1 MGNNSSI
8 SQNITNIT
16 EPFNTTNSTVISK
29 QNDNNLLTNIFCAWL
44 LFAIYGY
51 FKNRRFGSRRRRR
64 FKKYNKNKK
73 VSKNPLKDI
82 IGLESVKEEIKYYM
96 DFIENKDKY
105 YDWEVKLPRG
115 ILLVGPPGTGKTLL
129 VKTMAENLN
138 IHVESMAGSEFVEMY
153 VGVGASRVR
162 NLFDRAKKHKKCII
176 FIDEIDAIGSKRG
189 RDNNSERDTTLNQLL
204 VEMDGFDMDENI
216 MVFAAT
222 NLLKKLDPA
231 LTRSGRFDKKIY
243 FDPPNFKERKEL
255 FKLYLEDI
263 KLPNYITYEN
273 LSERGAGLTGAD
285 IANVCNQA
293 KINAIQG
300 NQEILT
306 IREED
311 LQEAIDEIMIG
322 REKRERTMS
331 SEERERV
338 SYHEAGHALMGYLLN
353 NCSQPVK
360 VSIVPR
366 GEAALGYSQQKNES
380 RKLYQQEDI
389 LSKIAVL
396 LGGRGAEKIIYGN
409 VSTGAADDIEKASS
423 LIYNYSCTWGM
434 NNEIGPLN
442 PDCMGIIGRNLS
454 DTFFDRC
461 QNIMKSIEKIVIK
474 TLEENKKYVKLIS
487 KELLRYETIS
497 YQRIKDL
504 IPEELEN
511 SLTIEI

>member
-1 MGNNSSI
+1 MNITKNITDSSI
-8 SQNITNIT
+8 NNEGSFIIYLFYGWLALIFYNYYKYGKITFKSKKKLEEENIN
-16 EPFNTTNSTVISK
+16 E
-29 QNDNNLLTNIFCAWL
+29 
-44 LFAIYGY
+44 
-51 FKNRRFGSRRRRR
+51 
-64 FKKYNKNKK
+64 
-73 VSKNPLKDI
+73 NPLKNI

-105 YDWEVKLPRG
+105 FDWEVKLPKG

-129 VKTMAENLN
+129 VKTMAKNLN
-138 IHVESMAGSEFVEMY
+138 IPVESMAGSEFVEMY

-162 NLFDRAKKHKKCII
+162 KLFNKAKKHKKCII

-189 RDNNSERDTTLNQLL
+189 RDNNSERDNTLNQLL
-204 VEMDGFDMDENI
+204 VEMDGFDMNENI

-255 FKLYLEDI
+255 FQLYLADI
-263 KLPNYITYEN
+263 KLPNYLTFEN

-285 IANVCNQA
+285 IANICNQA

-300 NQEILT
+300 NQEMLT
-306 IREED
+306 LREED

-331 SEERERV
+331 TEERERV
-338 SYHEAGHALMGYLLN
+338 SYHEAGHALMGFILE

-360 VSIVPR
+360 VSIIPR
-366 GEAALGYSQQKNES
+366 GEAALGFSQQKNES
-380 RKLYQQEDI
+380 RKLYQEEDI
-389 LSKIAVL
+389 LSKIGVL
-396 LGGRGAEKIIYGN
+396 LGGRAAEKIIYGN

-423 LIYNYSCTWGM
+423 LIYNYNCTWGM

-442 PDCMGIIGRNLS
+442 PDYMGVIGRNLS
-454 DTFFDRC
+454 DSLFDSC
-461 QNIMKSIEKIVIK
+461 QNIMISIERIVID
-474 TLEENKKYVKLIS
+474 TLEENKKYIELIS
-487 KELLRYETIS
+487 QQLLKYETIS
-497 YQRIKDL
+497 YYTIKEIL
-504 IPEELEN
+504 PENLEN
-511 SLTIEI
+511 SLVIHI